1 MAAAAPTP
9 STPQAL
15 LAKLRA
21 QLPNAFPTTMSAS
34 GTAGNDLYE
43 AYLFGLVLEAAKIA
57 GYTVDI
63 EDGTGPAK
71 QLHLRRSP
79 GRIYSTGWPGPRFT
93 HALLTVGTRPPLEVH
108 TGIRFVGKSKVLHE
122 ADVLV
127 IPQKDANRSRT
138 MKLDPQSKSA
148 FLVIEAKY
156 WTKAVK
162 LGTGREFLGLRRDSS
177 AKAQAFV
184 CTIAKSSAIAL
195 LAGSPGVEYDDGVLP
210 ALSGEQSFRSYVHRL
225 LRDYRDR
232 Q

>member
-1 MAAAAPTP
+1 MASAIPTASTP
-9 STPQAL
+9 SQL
-15 LAKLRA
+15 LAQLRA
-21 QLPNAFPTTMSAS
+21 QLPQAFPTTMSA
-34 GTAGNDLYE
+34 TATPGNDLYE

-57 GYTVDI
+57 GYLV
-63 EDGTGPAK
+63 ELRDGSGAAR

-79 GRIYSTGWPGPRFT
+79 GRIFSTGAPGALFT
-93 HALLTVGTRPPLEVH
+93 HARLTVGNRPPLEVH
-108 TGIRFVGKSKVLHE
+108 TGVRFVGRSRVLHE

-127 IPQKDANRSRT
+127 IPEKDANRCRAVGV
-138 MKLDPQSKSA
+138 DPQSKAA

-184 CTIAKSSAIAL
+184 CTVAKSSAIAL

-210 ALSGEQSFRSYVHRL
+210 ALAGEQSLRSYVHRL